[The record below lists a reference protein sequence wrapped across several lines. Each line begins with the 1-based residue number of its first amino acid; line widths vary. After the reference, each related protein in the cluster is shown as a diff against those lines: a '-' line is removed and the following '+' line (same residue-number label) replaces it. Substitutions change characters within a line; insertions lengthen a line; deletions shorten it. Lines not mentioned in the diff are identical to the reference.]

1 MIEIIL
7 TLLVITQGIV
17 ALCICFTKDNE
28 IRGLKN
34 QVKMRDISLAFKKSD
49 IRGLKNQ
56 VKMRDDIIGDAV
68 ELLKIKDERIEVLIT
83 RGDVG

>member
-17 ALCICFTKDNE
+17 ALCICSTKDNE

-34 QVKMRDISLAFKKSD
+34 QVKMRDD
-49 IRGLKNQ
+49 R
-56 VKMRDDIIGDAV
+56 IGEAE